1 MYVCTY
7 PLSHLP
13 SPVFTF
19 SIVVPCEP
27 LDVLTVV
34 MCLTAWWL
42 LLQNAEDLW
51 ETVGNFPY
59 FGDELSFK
67 EIQTR
72 WGWLVSAT
80 GQNPDASLSIST
92 TVWEEH
98 PEMLLLPAG
107 PSGAQWAA
115 EPSDCVQ
122 SHLHHGM
129 WRSQMLHPGSQK
141 SAEQMLLWSVNT
153 CSAELGFPADSKLL
167 STKLTGN
174 CSRAVKTIKGC
185 VVCHCPSEN
194 RLSNLSSEGQ
204 LCHF

>member
-92 TVWEEH
+92 TV
-98 PEMLLLPAG
+98 
-107 PSGAQWAA
+107 
-115 EPSDCVQ
+115 
-122 SHLHHGM
+122 
-129 WRSQMLHPGSQK
+129 
-141 SAEQMLLWSVNT
+141 
-153 CSAELGFPADSKLL
+153 
-167 STKLTGN
+167 
-174 CSRAVKTIKGC
+174 
-185 VVCHCPSEN
+185 
-194 RLSNLSSEGQ
+194 
-204 LCHF
+204 